1 MANFRVRYYTKN
13 GYAGDVS
20 FAVIE
25 KGMLPE
31 DKLKILRPGAELL
44 LQRLRDFLAANTND
58 PNAEIRGRLAE
69 SLKAVENSTI
79 GSIIVTPRGVHHG
92 KKARRKR
99 SEGYRR
105 ARTGQGRGRSSK
117 SAHHG
122 MTGGTSAV
130 DVGYYLEYGTPRMAA
145 LHWMETVNE
154 QSDADI
160 QAELEAAWDQYLK
173 SLGL

>member
-1 MANFRVRYYTKN
+1 MANFRVKYYSKT
-13 GYAGDVS
+13 GVAGDVS
-20 FAVIE
+20 FDVIE
-25 KGMLPE
+25 KGMQPE
-31 DKLKILRPGAELL
+31 DKLAVLRPGAELL
-44 LQRLRDFLAANTND
+44 LQRLRDFLEANTND

-69 SLKAVENSTI
+69 SLKAVENDVT

-105 ARTGQGRGRSSK
+105 AKTGQGRGRSSK
-117 SAHHG
+117 SPHHG
-122 MTGGTSAV
+122 MTGGTAAV

-154 QSDADI
+154 QSAEDV
-160 QAELEAAWDQYLK
+160 QASLEKAWDEYLT